1 MQTNLISVSTLTII
15 DAEPRIRDVDLAVW
29 LGFNR
34 PVDIRELV
42 ARNRD
47 ELDAYGSFPCRTENP
62 GKQGGR
68 PGKAYYL
75 NEGQALVICA
85 LSRTLQA
92 AQVRKALIDVFMAY
106 RAGKV
111 VHVAEHRRRLP
122 SRSRHA
128 ASGYDANLSFLK
140 AFANQPDAML
150 SLMAGM
156 LTRLDEL
163 ESINVEMKLSPA
175 LAAGLQSLPRAQSNR
190 QPIACTADS
199 ISLTNKKPGFGCRA
213 RVSEYR

>member
-1 MQTNLISVSTLTII
+1 MQTNLIPTSNLIVI
-15 DAEPRIRDVDLAVW
+15 DSEPRVRDIDLATW

-34 PVDIRELV
+34 PADVRELI
-42 ARNRD
+42 ARNHD
-47 ELDAYGSFPCRTENP
+47 ELGAYGSFPCRTENP

-111 VHVAEHRRRLP
+111 VQVAEHRRRLP
-122 SRSRHA
+122 SRSRRGA
-128 ASGYDANLSFLK
+128 GGYDANLSFLQ
-140 AFANQPDAML
+140 AFKNQPDAML
-150 SLMAGM
+150 SLLAGM

-163 ESINVEMKLSPA
+163 E
-175 LAAGLQSLPRAQSNR
+175 AA
-190 QPIACTADS
+190 
-199 ISLTNKKPGFGCRA
+199 
-213 RVSEYR
+213 